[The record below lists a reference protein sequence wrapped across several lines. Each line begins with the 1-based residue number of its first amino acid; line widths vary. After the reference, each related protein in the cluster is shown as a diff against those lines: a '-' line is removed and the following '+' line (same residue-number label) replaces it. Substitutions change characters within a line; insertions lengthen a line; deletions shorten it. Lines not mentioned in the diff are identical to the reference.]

1 MLKGRLGN
9 RCLIWGLAPLNVD
22 SNLCYLS
29 SDNSYNLPS
38 RPICPDIDRIFFHR
52 TDTSHPHIRP
62 YCALRVPIHN
72 PNPYVRTFIC
82 SPPEEQRSLRTE
94 EQSITGE
101 LRIKVEERHALC
113 LGIMGLVADRST
125 IGELGFVGS
134 HVKVGTYLNQRCLR
148 TLLICCGAKRL
159 QAGVRDRPT
168 YLDLDITGL
177 APAESVRPS
186 QFNPT
191 LQNFR

>member
-9 RCLIWGLAPLNVD
+9 RYLIWRLAPLNID

-38 RPICPDIDRIFFHR
+38 RPICPDIYRIFLHR
-52 TDTSHPHIRP
+52 TDTSHLHIRP

-82 SPPEEQRSLRTE
+82 SALEKQRTLWTE

-101 LRIKVEERHALC
+101 LRIKVEECRALC

-125 IGELGFVGS
+125 IGELGFVAS
-134 HVKVGTYLNQRCLR
+134 YVKVGTYLNQRCLR
-148 TLLICCGAKRL
+148 TLSICCDAKRL
-159 QAGVRDRPT
+159 QAGAQDR
-168 YLDLDITGL
+168 
-177 APAESVRPS
+177 S
-186 QFNPT
+186 PT
-191 LQNFR
+191 LILI